1 MGQGIRKDIE
11 INIGLEEYIVPRSK
25 AYLESVRNQL
35 VECHKEIMCVK
46 RQKPGKRPLLDIEY
60 PKGYEG

>member
-11 INIGLEEYIVPRSK
+11 INIDLEEYIVPQSK
-25 AYLESVRNQL
+25 AYLESVRDQL
-35 VECHKEIMCVK
+35 VECHKEIMRTK
-46 RQKPGKRPLLDIEY
+46 TKKPGDRPLIDIKY